1 MIDRMIEK
9 LGKIKLFFI
18 LMTSILVIGIVIAGA
33 KEYYSMHFKIGD
45 QGFKYERTEYR
56 KIYFVDD
63 EGQSLIAFAEGYGTF
78 ITSNYQDVVI
88 QYKNRTIKKIID
100 HDSEKPIKLYLDEEL
115 IHEGEWVSIGATGN
129 NDNEDETAYYKA
141 LMIEVVE
148 KSIYF
153 QNGLMTYK
161 FFIFI
166 LFSLIISVSIVY
178 PEFLWLLQ
186 HMLYVKDGEPTD
198 FYIITTRITGVV
210 LSFLL
215 IRIAFL

>member
-9 LGKIKLFFI
+9 LGKRKLFFV
-18 LMTSILVIGIVIAGA
+18 LMASILIVGFVIAGA

-56 KIYFVDD
+56 KTYFVDD
-63 EGQSLIAFAEGYGTF
+63 EGRSLIVFAEGYGTF
-78 ITSNYQDVVI
+78 ITSKYQDVII
-88 QYKNRTIKKIID
+88 QYKNQTIKQTFD

-115 IHEGEWVSIGATGN
+115 IHE
-129 NDNEDETAYYKA
+129 DEAAYYKE
-141 LMIEVVE
+141 LMVEVIE

-153 QNGLMTYK
+153 QNGLLTYK

-166 LFSLIISVSIVY
+166 FFSLIIAISIVY
-178 PEFLWLLQ
+178 PEALWLLQ
-186 HMLYVKDGEPTD
+186 HMLSVKNGEPTD
-198 FYIITTRITGVV
+198 FYIITTRITGVI
-210 LSFLL
+210 LFFLL